1 MPPLTSVVDHYM
13 MNIHFIDTAAAKIQ
27 RKNRKEKM
35 AVFIHTSDWHIG
47 NSFVHFDPDA
57 GRRLNLARIT
67 VVESIFVYARMK
79 KISLILCAGDAVDN
93 GQLAPEKNLLDVFAV
108 IKKYPEIKVIL
119 ITGNHDP
126 LMANNVYSRVAES
139 NFPPNLH
146 LVKKAEIIPVE
157 PLNLTV
163 YAAST
168 LEKNGTQNPLHWIDA
183 RDMDEDKINIG
194 LAHGG
199 IKNDKF
205 ADACFPIE
213 SDFARRKNLDY
224 LALGDWHSYVKI
236 NDRTYY
242 CGVPEPLQF
251 GDDGYPLQVTIEK
264 PGEIPKT
271 EKITAVR
278 QYTWTEQQVEITDIR
293 FPGFREILETVG
305 EKEIKKLTVTGFLA
319 AENYK
324 TYKELVHLNQG
335 RYYRIEDRVSIVP
348 GTTDLSGIGDGHI
361 KDVVQRLLELK
372 KSDAPLPADILSGVI
387 PTDQFPIEPAGEATK
402 NEIID
407 RALIKLYKH
416 FSVVKLG

>member
-1 MPPLTSVVDHYM
+1 
-13 MNIHFIDTAAAKIQ
+13 
-27 RKNRKEKM
+27 M

-57 GRRLNLARIT
+57 GRRLNRARLT
-67 VVESIFVYARMK
+67 AVESIFVYARQK
-79 KISLILCAGDAVDN
+79 KIPLILCAGDAVDN
-93 GQLAPEKNLLDVFAV
+93 GQLAPEKNLLDLFAV
-108 IKKYPEIKVIL
+108 IKRYPEINVIL

-126 LMANNVYSRVAES
+126 LMANNVYLRAAES
-139 NFPPNLH
+139 NYPPNLH
-146 LVKKAEIIPVE
+146 LVKKTEIIPLE
-157 PLNLTV
+157 PLNLV
-163 YAAST
+163 IYAAST

-183 RDMDEDKINIG
+183 REIDNSKINIG

-205 ADACFPIE
+205 AGACFPIE
-213 SDFARRKNLDY
+213 PDFAKEKNLDY

-236 NDRTYY
+236 NHRTYY

-264 PGEIPKT
+264 PGDIPKI
-271 EKITAVR
+271 EKITGVS
-278 QYTWTEQQVEITDIR
+278 QYTWTEQQVEMTDTR
-293 FPGFREILETVG
+293 FPGFKEMLETVG

-324 TYKELVHLNQG
+324 TYKELLHLNRN

-348 GTTDLSGIGDGHI
+348 GADDLTGVGDGHT
-361 KDVVQRLLELK
+361 KAVVRRLLELK
-372 KSDAPLPADILSGVI
+372 ESGAPLPAEILSGVI
-387 PTDQFPIEPAGEATK
+387 PADQFSIEPPADAVK

-407 RALIKLYKH
+407 CALMKLYKH
-416 FSVVKLG
+416 FSTAGHGPDKRNSNE